1 MQKQLAQK
9 LLAQGLADERAWCCQ
24 VKHKA
29 PDVPEAVPPPR
40 TASPGFW
47 DTFIAR
53 NSKQLEARDEAHKQ
67 RMLELCLARSVGL
80 SEEGRAALEEHVE
93 LTPKE
98 RAEAAGRAAAPERS
112 WQLQHSGGDVRDRTA
127 GARLA
132 SRWQEG
138 EEPAALAVGTA
149 SQEAKTLA
157 EVGVRVFTVV
167 AAKIAVRSHCTLHS
181 PKVGAF
187 EAGDTIVVTES
198 ERLANDAPPEVT
210 EDGDGEAPTPP
221 STVLRLHCLGGWV
234 SATSTVSGVPL
245 VVEEEEAADT
255 NIVSAMSGLETRMR
269 PVKAKQGSIDSFVQR
284 QSEAAAKTAAKL
296 AQGREAAVREADAVA
311 QALLRPVKQRTEE
324 VSPRLLRPTKAQ
336 QEAWVAKERRRLSRE
351 EAGVARFALP
361 PSPAGSAAAPAE
373 GEGREET
380 GGEFL
385 AADEEALLRGEHTRT
400 DG

>member
-1 MQKQLAQK
+1 M
-9 LLAQGLADERAWCCQ
+9 
-24 VKHKA
+24 
-29 PDVPEAVPPPR
+29 
-40 TASPGFW
+40 
-47 DTFIAR
+47 
-53 NSKQLEARDEAHKQ
+53 
-67 RMLELCLARSVGL
+67 
-80 SEEGRAALEEHVE
+80 
-93 LTPKE
+93 
-98 RAEAAGRAAAPERS
+98 
-112 WQLQHSGGDVRDRTA
+112 
-127 GARLA
+127 
-132 SRWQEG
+132 
-138 EEPAALAVGTA
+138 
-149 SQEAKTLA
+149 
-157 EVGVRVFTVV
+157 RVFTVV

-210 EDGDGEAPTPP
+210 QDDDGEAPTPP

-284 QSEAAAKTAAKL
+284 QSAAAAKTAARL

-336 QEAWVAKERRRLSRE
+336 QEAWVAKERARLSRE

-373 GEGREET
+373 GESREET